1 MPRRRGN
8 HTPPTPQ
15 GDSRRLKPPGRFP
28 LRTKVSEFPT
38 YRAIFMSGHD
48 ALMLGL
54 LLLPGLALSIAIM
67 GTFAAGG

>member
-1 MPRRRGN
+1 M
-8 HTPPTPQ
+8 
-15 GDSRRLKPPGRFP
+15 SVLIVKVEAIWRFIYYNIEGQYQE
-28 LRTKVSEFPT
+28 KV
-38 YRAIFMSGHD
+38 MSSHD

>member
-1 MPRRRGN
+1 MSVLIVKTTDGL
-8 HTPPTPQ
+8 
-15 GDSRRLKPPGRFP
+15 RLVRYNIEHQYKEE
-28 LRTKVSEFPT
+28 V
-38 YRAIFMSGHD
+38 MSGHD

>member
-1 MPRRRGN
+1 MYSLQPIRS
-8 HTPPTPQ
+8 Q
-15 GDSRRLKPPGRFP
+15 EDYKASLKQIRS
-28 LRTKVSEFPT
+28 KDSEFPT

>member
-1 MPRRRGN
+1 
-8 HTPPTPQ
+8 
-15 GDSRRLKPPGRFP
+15 
-28 LRTKVSEFPT
+28 
-38 YRAIFMSGHD
+38 MSGHD

>member
-1 MPRRRGN
+1 
-8 HTPPTPQ
+8 
-15 GDSRRLKPPGRFP
+15 
-28 LRTKVSEFPT
+28 
-38 YRAIFMSGHD
+38 MSSHD